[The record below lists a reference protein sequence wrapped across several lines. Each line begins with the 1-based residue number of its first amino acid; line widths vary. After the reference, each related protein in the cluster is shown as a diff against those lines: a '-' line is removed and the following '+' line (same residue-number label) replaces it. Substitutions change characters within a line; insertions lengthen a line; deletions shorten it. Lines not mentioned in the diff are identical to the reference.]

1 MVERKGTGARG
12 GAKRGEALRGG
23 RDSRN
28 AGSVGDIGNE
38 AASAEDRAV
47 EEIVSRGPSGAF
59 AVAGV
64 ATAIVVAIFVLFYVF
79 VYFPR
84 GAVQ

>member
-1 MVERKGTGARG
+1 MVERKGNEARR
-12 GAKRGEALRGG
+12 GAKRGDTAPGG
-23 RDSRN
+23 RSAGDSR
-28 AGSVGDIGNE
+28 DE
-38 AASAEDRAV
+38 AARAEDRAV
-47 EEIVSRGPSGAF
+47 EEIVSRGPTGAF

-64 ATAIVVAIFVLFYVF
+64 ATAIVIAIFVLFYVF